1 MVYVYDILLNFNKD
15 LIEYF
20 EWEDSDNIKYAKKI
34 TLFKITRKAMRD
46 ILTKEI
52 EFNDNFIKK
61 TLKYELDGFTSKTS
75 YTLFTDE
82 TLVVGVT
89 IKNNRI
95 DLVSRL
101 LVDEEQEVIEIAE
114 QIDYANI
121 DYKILKDKVKDSFVL
136 TRKEKLIK
144 TMLYEEIK
152 KLYKEKKF
160 EKLKYLYYEYTGNE
174 NRNIKHI
181 YNYLIDSLCD
191 LNYNH
196 KRLIDILELSN
207 KNM

>member
-160 EKLKYLYYEYTGNE
+160 EKLKYLYYEYTGKE